1 MLPQTQRTLSEFIKD
16 TCAEQNIDE
25 SHGYKHSVGTMVRA
39 QAIMDTVRTITR
51 EERKMILYCAA
62 LHDLCDSKYT
72 DVAIA
77 SLKIKVWLIWED
89 DWATKDAEA
98 LIRIITTMSYS
109 KLKKIKEQNGVHTYP
124 NHGKW
129 QRAYHIARQADIL
142 ESFIPARCVLY
153 NMHVHPDKTDDEHW
167 AKAEQLFNERVFQ
180 YVKGGWITIP
190 GALAM
195 VPGLEE
201 EARRCLKERSMRWD

>member
-1 MLPQTQRTLSEFIKD
+1 MRRSLSEFIKE
-16 TCAEQNIDE
+16 TCWQQNIDD
-25 SHGYKHSVGTMVRA
+25 SHGYKHSVGTMCRA
-39 QAIMDTVRTITR
+39 QAIIDTIRTITP

-72 DVAIA
+72 DVTIA
-77 SLKIKVWLIWED
+77 SLMIKYWLIWED
-89 DWATKDAEA
+89 DWKTRDAEA
-98 LIRIITTMSYS
+98 LIHIITTMSYS

-124 NHGKW
+124 SHGKW

-153 NMHVHPDKTDDEHW
+153 NMHVYPEKSEEEHW
-167 AKAEQLFNERVFQ
+167 AKAEQLFHERVFQ
-180 YVKGGWITIP
+180 YVAGGWITIP

-201 EARRCLKERSMRWD
+201 EAKRCLKERSMRWD

>member
-1 MLPQTQRTLSEFIKD
+1 MRRSLSEFIKE

-25 SHGYKHSVGTMVRA
+25 SHGYKHSVGTMFRA
-39 QAIMDTVRTITR
+39 QAIIDTIRTITS

-72 DVAIA
+72 DVSIA
-77 SLKIKVWLIWED
+77 SLKIRVWLIWED
-89 DWATKDAEA
+89 DWNTRDADA
-98 LIRIITTMSYS
+98 LIHIITTMSYS
-109 KLKKIKEQNGVHTYP
+109 KLKKLKEENGVHTYP

-142 ESFIPARCVLY
+142 ESFIVARCVLY
-153 NMHVHPDKTDDEHW
+153 NMHVYPEKSDDEHW
-167 AKAEQLFNERVFQ
+167 ATANQLFQERVFR
-180 YVKGGWITIP
+180 YVSGGWITIP

-195 VPGLEE
+195 VPHLEAD
-201 EARRCLKERSMRWD
+201 ARRCLAEKSMRWD